1 MAATGGRPLTDRISS
16 NDAEATRGDAKAADS
31 PESSHTVTMPR
42 TSGRPAPSRST
53 VQRALDLTGDGGQEG
68 RLKTLPPTA
77 GELAE
82 TTTFR
87 ETLVAARRFGATL
100 NGLLSAVDV
109 FARGVE
115 GARAAN
121 DALLKRLDGMKE
133 QVNSAEERS
142 QSLQEQVAQ
151 LKAELASKEAA
162 FAVERQF
169 LTDEQDEF
177 LAALLEEHEEE
188 LRSALQQNAL
198 KNGAL
203 AQGAQASADA
213 PEGSETLQSLR
224 DKVDNLRVERER
236 ARELVQRMRS
246 QRDGAQA
253 ELRRRQE
260 SADDAPKT
268 LPPSGVAHPTTPA
281 PPPFAQVSRAPGS
294 VRADA
299 DRDAAML
306 QNLGV
311 VRLPRLSPP
320 PAELAGALQHGSNVP
335 RPTYGAQTSSHMP
348 SQHVPTARRADG
360 AAPPSAAASTGPK
373 TIGGIGG
380 MQAPRPPI
388 SSRIEP
394 TTERP
399 ARPAT
404 SHAPLG
410 PSHGPRPT
418 SQTALGIGSKA
429 GSPEAAAVP
438 PTSRNPLT
446 SRGPKPY
453 SVLSTPPPRSPLPEA
468 PRTPDDLGLDGL
480 GLSLD
485 LTPPAPGSSAPLPVS
500 QTSKKDGLPADEA
513 PSRVPQK
520 V

>member
-1 MAATGGRPLTDRISS
+1 MDVS
-16 NDAEATRGDAKAADS
+16 
-31 PESSHTVTMPR
+31 
-42 TSGRPAPSRST
+42 
-53 VQRALDLTGDGGQEG
+53 GDGGQEG

-115 GARAAN
+115 GARSAN

-133 QVNSAEERS
+133 HVNSAEERV
-142 QSLQEQVAQ
+142 QSLEEQVAQ

-198 KNGAL
+198 KTGA
-203 AQGAQASADA
+203 GAQAPQTSAET

-253 ELRRRQE
+253 ELRRHQE
-260 SADDAPKT
+260 SSDDAPKT

-281 PPPFAQVSRAPGS
+281 PPPFAQVSRAPVS

-320 PAELAGALQHGSNVP
+320 PAELAGALQHGSSVP
-335 RPTYGAQTSSHMP
+335 RPNYGAPTSSHVP
-348 SQHVPTARRADG
+348 SSHVPTARRADG
-360 AAPPSAAASTGPK
+360 GAPPSPTSSKGPK
-373 TIGGIGG
+373 TIGGLGG
-380 MQAPRPPI
+380 MHAPRPPI

-399 ARPAT
+399 ARPTT

-410 PSHGPRPT
+410 SSHGPQPT
-418 SQTALGIGSKA
+418 SLGIGSK
-429 GSPEAAAVP
+429 
-438 PTSRNPLT
+438 
-446 SRGPKPY
+446 GPKPY
-453 SVLSTPPPRSPLPEA
+453 SVLSAPPPRSPLPEA
-468 PRTPDDLGLDGL
+468 PKPTDDASLGLDGL

-485 LTPPAPGSSAPLPVS
+485 LAPPASGSSASLPVS
-500 QTSKKDGLPADEA
+500 HTSKKDGLPADEA
-513 PSRVPQK
+513 PSRMPQK